1 MPFTEVG
8 KQDRNSQD
16 DEDFGFDVSSLSLG
30 GFARGGGGMSGDSE
44 ILKVRTLQTVGDVRC
59 FGGNLELWFALNLV
73 AAKLRRGWF
82 RERRDGARVPFC

>member
-30 GFARGGGGMSGDSE
+30 GFRRGVGRGMSGDNE

-59 FGGNLELWFALNLV
+59 FGVILNCGFPLT
-73 AAKLRRGWF
+73 L
-82 RERRDGARVPFC
+82 